1 MEFITLDIS
10 EMIPRLDKL
19 TENTSPQWGSMS
31 AQRMVE
37 HLSDSLKIS
46 SGKIKLAIEVE
57 EEKIE
62 RMIQFLNSEKEM
74 PKNFEVSFAKK
85 DTPLRH
91 EEIELAIDEFL
102 LEWIDFE
109 EFFDENPEKTTIH
122 PLYGPLN
129 YDQWCRMHSK
139 HITHHFQQ
147 FEI

>member
-91 EEIELAIDEFL
+91 EEIE
-102 LEWIDFE
+102 
-109 EFFDENPEKTTIH
+109 
-122 PLYGPLN
+122 
-129 YDQWCRMHSK
+129 
-139 HITHHFQQ
+139 
-147 FEI
+147 